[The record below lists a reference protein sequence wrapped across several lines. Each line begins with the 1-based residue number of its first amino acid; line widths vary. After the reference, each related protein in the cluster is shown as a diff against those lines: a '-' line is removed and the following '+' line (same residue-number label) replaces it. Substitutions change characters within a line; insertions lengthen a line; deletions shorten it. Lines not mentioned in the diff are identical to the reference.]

1 MTALA
6 LQTPNPDLDL
16 VLERVIDVPVD
27 LVWKAWTEPENLKA
41 WYCPRPWSVSD
52 CELDLRPGGTFS
64 ATMRSPEGQEFVNL
78 GCYLDIV
85 PNERIIWTDALLPGY
100 RPAEK
105 GILGSFFLTAV
116 ITMTPEGTGT
126 RYKAVAMHQ
135 SPEGRKQHEEM
146 GFHEGWSTVLDQ
158 LVEHMKAV
166 AG

>member
-1 MTALA
+1 MNCAYSWPL
-6 LQTPNPDLDL
+6 NPELDL
-16 VLERVIDVPVD
+16 VLDRVIDVPVD
-27 LVWKAWTEPENLKA
+27 LVWKAWTEPEHLMA

-52 CELDLRPGGTFS
+52 CELDLRPGGIFS

-85 PNERIIWTDALLPGY
+85 PQQHIIWTDALQPGY

-105 GILGSFFLTAV
+105 GILGDHFLTAI

-126 RYKAVAMHQ
+126 RYKAVAMHH
-135 SPEGRKQHEEM
+135 SAENRKKHEGM
-146 GFHEGWSTVLDQ
+146 GFHEGWGTCLDQ

>member
-1 MTALA
+1 MNCAYSW
-6 LQTPNPDLDL
+6 PSNPELDL
-16 VLERVIDVPVD
+16 VLERVIDVPVE
-27 LVWKAWTEPENLKA
+27 LVWKAWTEPEHLKA

-52 CELDLRPGGTFS
+52 CELDLRPGGIFS

-85 PNERIIWTDALLPGY
+85 PKERIIWTDALQPGY

-105 GILGSFFLTAV
+105 GILGDLFLTAI
-116 ITMTPEGTGT
+116 ITMIPEGTGT
-126 RYKAVAMHQ
+126 RYKAVAMHHNA
-135 SPEGRKQHEEM
+135 ENRKRHEEM
-146 GFHEGWSTVLDQ
+146 GFHEGWSTCLDQ